1 MPDDRPSPRWKA
13 ESRETVSHPGKGG
26 TVTTAG
32 RAGPGRPGVP
42 GPGSRSRSRRK
53 SPAPGTSFGGR
64 GMPRPREPHPE
75 GKRRT
80 EVGASG
86 SPRSAAGG
94 TSGAVLRRPDRRA
107 TGHPPGDSESLRW
120 WKETPFDEPLETR
133 FRRRRPAQG
142 TQPPGIGVGP
152 VFDVRRS
159 RSRPGKRIE
168 EPGSPPERAAFPG
181 PDRQAARRPAGG
193 FGVSATVEGTRLEE
207 SHISRTGRSPA
218 SASLGRETPAARTEA
233 WGTLRLHRQ
242 RNPERR
248 EWSGLRRRPRND
260 GRSRNSEPAGRRP
273 AVGAPEGNRRT
284 NAEGPASPGVSPATR
299 TARALPCPDQC
310 TTGRRLTIR
319 GAGDDRRD
327 SRCEEPRFSRPGR
340 SPGLGVGRSGDAGGA
355 GPGRGTIRP
364 RSRQNRR
371 QWRSGLRRRPR
382 NDRRSRRPGPT
393 GRRPASGAPPGAA
406 RSRRRRC
413 SRRRCTRGGNG

>member
-1 MPDDRPSPRWKA
+1 
-13 ESRETVSHPGKGG
+13 
-26 TVTTAG
+26 
-32 RAGPGRPGVP
+32 
-42 GPGSRSRSRRK
+42 
-53 SPAPGTSFGGR
+53 
-64 GMPRPREPHPE
+64 MPRPREPHPE

-80 EVGASG
+80 EVGASA

-152 VFDVRRS
+152 VFVCAGAGAGRERESKNRAPRQSGRPFPAPTGRRRDGPPPDDSGFLRRSKGLDSRNLISLEPGVRRPRRRSAGRRRRLGPKPGGRSVFIGSGTRSDGSGRDSGVVPETTGVPGACGPASGS
-159 RSRPGKRIE
+159 RSAGRESKNECRRTGLPRSVAGDTSGEGLPAPTGGRQ
-168 EPGSPPERAAFPG
+168 PPLHASA
-181 PDRQAARRPAGG
+181 
-193 FGVSATVEGTRLEE
+193 VSATVEGTRLEE
-207 SHISRTGRSPA
+207 SH
-218 SASLGRETPAARTEA
+218 
-233 WGTLRLHRQ
+233 
-242 RNPERR
+242 
-248 EWSGLRRRPRND
+248 
-260 GRSRNSEPAGRRP
+260 
-273 AVGAPEGNRRT
+273 V
-284 NAEGPASPGVSPATR
+284 
-299 TARALPCPDQC
+299 
-310 TTGRRLTIR
+310 
-319 GAGDDRRD
+319 
-327 SRCEEPRFSRPGR
+327 SRPGR

-364 RSRQNRR
+364 RSQRNRR
-371 QWRSGLRRRPR
+371 QRRSGLRRRPR

-393 GRRPASGAPPGAA
+393 GRRPASRAPPGAA

>member
-1 MPDDRPSPRWKA
+1 MSDDRPSPRWKA

-32 RAGPGRPGVP
+32 GAGPGRPGVP

-53 SPAPGTSFGGR
+53 SPAPGTSFGGK
-64 GMPRPREPHPE
+64 GMPPPGAAAEGESKNGSRSIGLAPE
-75 GKRRT
+75 GRRRNERRGSSVPRPARDGSPATGFGESSVVEGDSIRRT
-80 EVGASG
+80 ARN
-86 SPRSAAGG
+86 PIPASAAGAG
-94 TSGAVLRRPDRRA
+94 DAAARNWGRPGLRCAPEPEPAGKENRR
-107 TGHPPGDSESLRW
+107 TGL
-120 WKETPFDEPLETR
+120 
-133 FRRRRPAQG
+133 PARAG
-142 TQPPGIGVGP
+142 GL
-152 VFDVRRS
+152 
-159 RSRPGKRIE
+159 SRP
-168 EPGSPPERAAFPG
+168 
-181 PDRQAARRPAGG
+181 RPAGG
-193 FGVSATVEGTRLEE
+193 ATAGRRIRGFCDGRRDSTRGISYRSNRAFAGLGVARPGGAGGSDRSLGDAPSSSAAEPGATGVVGT
-207 SHISRTGRSPA
+207 PA
-218 SASLGRETPAARTEA
+218 SSPK
-233 WGTLRLHRQ
+233 
-242 RNPERR
+242 RR
-248 EWSGLRRRPRND
+248 AFP
-260 GRSRNSEPAGRRP
+260 EPAGRRP

-364 RSRQNRR
+364 RSQQNRR